1 MRKNLVVVMD
11 DIAAIKVVK
20 DTSFAMLLEGQRRGY
35 QLWYLADTDLYL
47 DGSSTCARMRR
58 LRVEDNVECWY
69 ETLES
74 VDRPLGEDDLVLMR
88 ADPPVDSDY
97 LMATYLLEQAESAG
111 AKVVNRP
118 QALRD
123 FNEKLAIARFPELI
137 PETIVSSHADALR
150 DFVQRCGKTVIK
162 PLDGMGGKSIFLLER
177 DDRNL
182 NVVIETLTD
191 SGARLAMAQEYLPAI
206 EQGDKRVLIV
216 HGRPVD
222 KLLARIPGQDDFRGN
237 LARGGR
243 GEGRPLSEADRHIAE
258 AVAPVLL
265 ENGIEFAG
273 LDIIGDRLTEINVTS
288 PTCVRELDAQF
299 GINIISDLFDAIDP
313 NAIDPNTIDP

>member
-11 DIAAIKVVK
+11 DIAAIKIVK

-35 QLWYLADTDLYL
+35 RMFYLGDTDLYL
-47 DGSSTCARMRR
+47 DGTTTCARMRPV
-58 LRVEDNVECWY
+58 RVEDDAERWY
-69 ETLES
+69 ELGET
-74 VDRPLGEDDLVLMR
+74 VDRPLGSDDLVLMR
-88 ADPPVDSDY
+88 ADPPVDNNY
-97 LMATYLLEQAESAG
+97 LMATYLLEQAEAAG
-111 AKVVNRP
+111 ALVVNRP
-118 QALRD
+118 RSLRD
-123 FNEKLAIARFPELI
+123 FNEKLAIARFPDLI
-137 PETIVSSHADALR
+137 PETLVSADAAALR
-150 DFVQRCGKTVIK
+150 EFVQRSGKAVLK

-191 SGARLAMAQEYLPAI
+191 SGQRLAMAQEYLPAI
-206 EQGDKRVLIV
+206 SEGDKRVLIV

-222 KLLARIPGQDDFRGN
+222 HLLARIPGKDDFRGN

-243 GEGRPLSEADRHIAE
+243 GEGRPLGDADRTIAE
-258 AVAPVLL
+258 AVGPVLL
-265 ENGIEFAG
+265 EHGIEFAG

-299 GINIISDLFDAIDP
+299 GINIAGELFDAIDP
-313 NAIDPNTIDP
+313 

>member
-35 QLWYLADTDLYL
+35 KVWYLGETDLYL
-47 DGSSTCARMRR
+47 DGARSCARMRSITVR
-58 LRVEDNVECWY
+58 DDPDDWY
-69 ETLES
+69 ELGEA
-74 VDRPLGEDDLVLMR
+74 VDRPLGDDDLVLMR
-88 ADPPVDSDY
+88 ADPPVDDGY
-97 LMATYLLEQAESAG
+97 LVATYLLEQAEAAG

-118 QALRD
+118 RALRD

-137 PETIVSSHADALR
+137 PETRVTADAATLR
-150 DFVQRCGKTVIK
+150 DFVQRAGKAVLK

-191 SGARLAMAQEYLPAI
+191 SGRRLAMAQEYLPAI
-206 EQGDKRVLIV
+206 SEGDKRILLV
-216 HGRPVD
+216 HGRPVEY
-222 KLLARIPGQDDFRGN
+222 LLARIPGRDDFRGN

-243 GEGRPLSEADRHIAE
+243 GEGRPLGEADRYIAE
-258 AVAPVLL
+258 RVGPVVL
-265 ENGIEFAG
+265 EHGIEFAG
-273 LDIIGDRLTEINVTS
+273 LDVIGDRLTEINVTS

-299 GINIISDLFDAIDP
+299 GINIIADLFDAID
-313 NAIDPNTIDP
+313 A

>member
-11 DIAAIKVVK
+11 DIATIKAAK

-35 QLWYLADTDLYL
+35 RVWYLDEADLYL
-47 DGSSTCARMRR
+47 DGAQTCAIMQSVQVR
-58 LRVEDNVECWY
+58 DDAQDWY
-69 ETLES
+69 AAGER
-74 VDRPLGEDDLVLMR
+74 VDRALGADDLVLMR
-88 ADPPVDSDY
+88 ADPPVDDNY
-97 LMATYLLEQAESAG
+97 LFATYLLEQAEQAG
-111 AKVVNRP
+111 ARVVNRP
-118 QALRD
+118 RALRD

-137 PETIVSSHADALR
+137 PATLVSADAGSLR
-150 DFVQRCGKTVIK
+150 DFVRRNGRAVLK
-162 PLDGMGGKSIFLLER
+162 PLDGMGGKSIFLLDR

-191 SGARLAMAQEYLPAI
+191 SGRRMAMAQEYLPAI
-206 EQGDKRVLIV
+206 SEGDKRVLIV

-243 GEGRPLSEADRHIAE
+243 GEGRPLGEADRAIAE
-258 AVAPVLL
+258 TVAPVLL
-265 ENGIEFAG
+265 EHGIEFAG

-299 GINIISDLFDAIDP
+299 GMNIIGDLFDAIDP
-313 NAIDPNTIDP
+313 